1 MRYLILS
8 DIHANLEALDAVIE
22 HAAGAYDEVVCLG
35 DLVGYGA
42 DPNAVTDWVRE
53 SASQVIRGNH
63 DKACCGLEEPTLF
76 NPMAR
81 FAVEWTYEKL
91 TEDNRRWLRELVP
104 GPLDVGPFLMVHGS
118 MLDEDEYIIDSR
130 DAALQFPH
138 MSGRLVFFGHT
149 HVQGGFFL
157 RSVNGQP
164 ATSEPCAEG
173 LHFRE
178 GDSLL
183 VNPGSVGQP
192 RDYLWTAGYAL
203 YDAEARSVSY
213 RRCPYPL
220 KDAQQ
225 KILRAGLPQSLA
237 DRLAVG
243 R

>member
-8 DIHANLEALDAVIE
+8 DIHANLEALEAVVE
-22 HAAGAYDEVVCLG
+22 EARGSYDEVVCLG

-42 DPNAVTDWVRE
+42 DPNAVTDWVR
-53 SASQVIRGNH
+53 SNAAHVIRGNH

-81 FAVEWTYEKL
+81 FAVEWTYDKL
-91 TEDNRRWLRELVP
+91 TDDNRRWLRDLP
-104 GPLDVGPFLMVHGS
+104 QGPLDVGPFLMVHGS
-118 MLDEDEYIIDSR
+118 VLDEDEYILDSR
-130 DAALQFPH
+130 DAAQQFPH
-138 MSGRLVFFGHT
+138 MFERLVFFGHT

-164 ATSEPCAEG
+164 AEGEASPEG
-173 LHFRE
+173 LEFRK
-178 GDSLL
+178 GDSLM

-192 RDYLWTAGYAL
+192 RDYLWTAGYAV
-203 YDAEARSVSY
+203 YDTEARSVVY
-213 RRCPYPL
+213 HRCPYPL
-220 KDAQQ
+220 QEAQD
-225 KILRAGLPQSLA
+225 KIVRAGLPQSLA